1 MLDPDACSFL
11 CSSQPSASQS
21 AVVNRWVLRKPVQGQ
36 CMLVCPEPA
45 CLRYT
50 NLAEMVEVAVSLE
63 LFITLRIA

>member
-1 MLDPDACSFL
+1 M
-11 CSSQPSASQS
+11 
-21 AVVNRWVLRKPVQGQ
+21 VNRWVLRKPVQGQ

-63 LFITLRIA
+63 LFITLQIA